1 MAVYG
6 RWRLRIVLWPRAAEC
21 QGYITRWPRTWSILI
36 SPSIRISVNIQVVY
50 RYYPE
55 LSHQYPIHNLING
68 RQEKDFGL
76 QEWLVGFN
84 YVQTLFHFADPK
96 HLQVSKRRLQT
107 CTNTAAADLETIW
120 DRPLIWTVQFC
131 WISLQYCEASKST
144 PDLRTTQAAAGQ
156 LVPDFPLPNDSVTP
170 LTGFN
175 NSWNH
180 MAICIGKLRGSP
192 RPSPPQLS
200 KCPIRCVRGAWK
212 YLSSAIFGNQVW
224 ACLLWCSRKTR
235 GAANI
240 DQLVSCLPNRVF
252 FGQWMVIQ
260 SLSQSQYCIFLS
272 GLWSH
277 SPLAEK
283 VQNAGWSSL
292 HSFNL
297 VCVFCFWH
305 FLARP
310 ELPSLGPLPN
320 SGVQT
325 PRFLATCFHS

>member
-1 MAVYG
+1 MYKHCCG
-6 RWRLRIVLWPRAAEC
+6 RP
-21 QGYITRWPRTWSILI
+21 
-36 SPSIRISVNIQVVY
+36 
-50 RYYPE
+50 
-55 LSHQYPIHNLING
+55 
-68 RQEKDFGL
+68 
-76 QEWLVGFN
+76 
-84 YVQTLFHFADPK
+84 
-96 HLQVSKRRLQT
+96 
-107 CTNTAAADLETIW
+107 W

-144 PDLRTTQAAAGQ
+144 PNLRTTQAAAGNWCRISHFQ
-156 LVPDFPLPNDSVTP
+156 TTP

-192 RPSPPQLS
+192 RPSPPQLR
-200 KCPIRCVRGAWK
+200 KCPIRCVLGAWK

-240 DQLVSCLPNRVF
+240 DQLVSCLPSRGFLAN
-252 FGQWMVIQ
+252 GWWS
-260 SLSQSQYCIFLS
+260 SLCLTILYFLERFVAP
-272 GLWSH
+272 L
-277 SPLAEK
+277 PLAAK
-283 VQNAGWSSL
+283 VQNAVWSSL

-325 PRFLATCFHS
+325 PRCLATCFHS